1 MKPWSSFIIL
11 YDSNIIAHN
20 HHTNNYPSFYIYI
33 YNMLTGAYL
42 EIWPEV
48 AKLLPHNAWEI
59 CTDRLFI
66 SVTEI
71 TPWGLRER
79 VISKFSSNEDLF
91 QVSLCLCLRLKGLF
105 LYNVDI

>member
-1 MKPWSSFIIL
+1 MIAISLHITIIP
-11 YDSNIIAHN
+11 IITHLS
-20 HHTNNYPSFYIYI
+20 TSTSTST
-33 YNMLTGAYL
+33 MLTGAYL